1 MTAMEQPKP
10 FASLSSSLLA
20 RKGTARPAMRPQ
32 GFASSFGLEDDLGWN
47 DMGAPGDQSVAE
59 VTVPQV
65 LVQREALNDEFGAPQ
80 PVIRAEAPSP
90 ERVFKSV
97 SLATAARIGRETQA
111 KHVANA
117 KSAFTFRLDS
127 DRHLKLRLAS
137 ALHNQSAQLLVTEA
151 LDAFLANMPEL
162 DTLLSQLPARAKR

>member
-1 MTAMEQPKP
+1 MEQPKP
-10 FASLSSSLLA
+10 YASLSSSLLA

-32 GFASSFGLEDDLGWN
+32 AFASAFSGDDDLGWN
-47 DMGAPGDQSVAE
+47 DMGESSIQPDAE
-59 VTVPQV
+59 TPVPMV
-65 LVQREALNDEFGAPQ
+65 LLQREALKDEFITPES
-80 PVIRAEAPSP
+80 VIRPATPSP

-97 SLATAARIGRETQA
+97 SLATANRIGRETRA
-111 KHVANA
+111 KHIRNA

-162 DTLLSQLPARAKR
+162 DTLLSQLPAPADR